1 MSHRAIE
8 TNRREVNSQ
17 DCEGRVF
24 DSDVTYEEHRGL
36 DRVLY
41 DGRDPLDWARVPHV
55 SPTLAYMG
63 VANHWLGENPTRIPE
78 PKVQVM
84 DYLWDGDISTTIKQ
98 RFG

>member
-1 MSHRAIE
+1 M
-8 TNRREVNSQ
+8 
-17 DCEGRVF
+17 
-24 DSDVTYEEHRGL
+24 
-36 DRVLY
+36 
-41 DGRDPLDWARVPHV
+41 PHV